1 MRQEIIARIVEML
14 NQIEDTGTL
23 RKLLELTQYF
33 WIYEKS
39 CGI

>member
-1 MRQEIIARIVEML
+1 MRREIIARIVEML

-33 WIYEKS
+33 FIRQK
-39 CGI
+39 